1 LEKRVTQV
9 SVAIDTEKVLRD
21 LRDLWTGL
29 GREQEQSGG
38 VIRACAMTL
47 IAVVESGEE
56 AEAVRKLLGA
66 VMHAH
71 PSRALILRMSR
82 GAEPGAE
89 AGARVFAE
97 CWKQPG
103 APSQICAEGIELIA
117 DAADPEAAAHMILPL
132 LVPDLPVVLWYYRR
146 FERHDAL
153 LRLASKVIVD
163 SKHVEDAPSAIES
176 VRALRSPDRHVADL
190 SWTRLTAWREGVSN
204 AFVCMKPKNGPTA
217 VRIEF
222 GGPLSSGVLYLK
234 RWIERA
240 LPAAKVTIENAS
252 GEPGSQL
259 GLQAVTLGE
268 VSLTLAGSGAL
279 EVRAGDCSARS
290 PLPAATD
297 EALLRE
303 ELSILGEDPV
313 FETL

>member
-1 LEKRVTQV
+1 MA
-9 SVAIDTEKVLRD
+9 VAIDTEKVLRD

-29 GREQEQSGG
+29 GREQEQAGG

-47 IAVVESGEE
+47 IAVVESAED

-66 VMHAH
+66 VMHDH

-82 GAEPGAE
+82 GVGPGAE
-89 AGARVFAE
+89 PGARVFAE

-103 APSQICAEGIELIA
+103 APSRICAEGIELIA
-117 DAADPEAAAHMILPL
+117 DAADIAAAAHMILPL

-163 SKHVEDAPSAIES
+163 SKYVEDPQAAIES

-190 SWTRLTAWREGVSN
+190 SWTRLTAWREGVAS
-204 AFVCMKPKNGPTA
+204 AFACMKPNAGPTA

-222 GGPLSSGVLYLK
+222 GGPLSSSVLYLK

-240 LPAAKVTIENAS
+240 LPTARVTTEGAS
-252 GEPGSQL
+252 AEPGIQP
-259 GLQAVTLGE
+259 GLKAVTLGE
-268 VSLTLAGSGAL
+268 VSLRLACAGAL

-290 PLPAATD
+290 ALPAATD

-303 ELSILGEDPV
+303 ELSILGDDPV
-313 FETL
+313 FEAL

>member
-1 LEKRVTQV
+1 MA
-9 SVAIDTEKVLRD
+9 VAIDTEKVLRD

-29 GREQEQSGG
+29 GREQEQAGG

-47 IAVVESGEE
+47 IAVVQSDEE
-56 AEAVRKLLGA
+56 AEAVRKILAA
-66 VMHAH
+66 VMHDH
-71 PSRALILRMSR
+71 PSRALILRMYR
-82 GAEPGAE
+82 GAESGAGPGAH
-89 AGARVFAE
+89 VFAE

-103 APSQICAEGIELIA
+103 APSRICAEGIELIA
-117 DAADPEAAAHMILPL
+117 DAADSEAAAHMILPL
-132 LVPDLPVVLWYYRR
+132 LVPDLPVVLWYYRQ

-153 LRLASKVIVD
+153 LHLAKKVIVD
-163 SKHVEDAPSAIES
+163 SKYVEDPQLAIES

-204 AFVCMKPKNGPTA
+204 AFACMKPKAGPTA

-222 GGPLSSGVLYLK
+222 GGPLSSAVLYLK
-234 RWIERA
+234 RWMERA

-252 GEPGSQL
+252 AEPGAL
-259 GLQAVTLGE
+259 PGLQAVTLGE
-268 VSLTLAGSGAL
+268 VSLRLACAGAL

-313 FETL
+313 FEAL